1 MSPYSRYTFLSMA
14 LLIAALSACSKKPAE
29 ETAETPT
36 AEVATENTAPAADP
50 SQEDADKQA
59 AKEEL
64 AKKQAQLDYATMEDT
79 YINDPK
85 AQWASSAKAS
95 STFGEEQESS
105 SDVNKATN
113 VIGKTDGKT
122 WSNNNQEIGF
132 DWVEVGFE
140 KPVHATEVRFV
151 LPDQNAAKS
160 VSKVELI
167 EANGTKHEV
176 WSGVSDIEPD
186 SRGNRTWFVKQFEAT
201 PYQVVGAKLSFAN
214 NMASG
219 YKEVDAAQIVGE

>member
-1 MSPYSRYTFLSMA
+1 MSYQTSITVLSMA
-14 LLIAALSACSKKPAE
+14 LLVALSACSKKPAE
-29 ETAETPT
+29 EATPAPS
-36 AEVATENTAPAADP
+36 AEVNTESTASEAVA
-50 SQEDADKQA
+50 QEDAEKQA

-64 AKKQAQLDYATMEDT
+64 AKKRAQLDYATMEDT

-85 AQWASSAKAS
+85 ALWANSAKAS
-95 STFGEEQESS
+95 STFGDDHGEPSESS
-105 SDVNKATN
+105 QAKN

-122 WSNNNQEIGF
+122 WTNNNQEIGF

-186 SRGNRTWFVKQFEAT
+186 SRGNRTWFVKQFETT

-214 NMASG
+214 NMAKG

>member
-1 MSPYSRYTFLSMA
+1 MSHQANIKFLSMA
-14 LLIAALSACSKKPAE
+14 LLVALSACSKKPAE
-29 ETAETPT
+29 ETAP
-36 AEVATENTAPAADP
+36 APSPKVSTESAASGAAAQDDEK
-50 SQEDADKQA
+50 QQA

-95 STFGEEQESS
+95 STFGDDRGEPNPS
-105 SDVNKATN
+105 NLAKN
-113 VIGKTDGKT
+113 VIGKADGKT
-122 WSNNNQEIGF
+122 WTNNNQDIGF
-132 DWVEVGFE
+132 DWVEVGFD

-151 LPDQNAAKS
+151 LSNRDATKS

-176 WSGVSDIEPD
+176 WSGISDVEPE
-186 SRGNRTWFVKQFEAT
+186 SRGNRTWFVKKLEAT
-201 PYQVVGAKLSFAN
+201 PYQVVGAKLSLAN
-214 NMASG
+214 SMASG
-219 YKEVDAAQIVGE
+219 YKEVDAAQIVGN

>member
-1 MSPYSRYTFLSMA
+1 MSPYSRYTFLSMT

-29 ETAETPT
+29 EAAEAPA
-36 AEVATENTAPAADP
+36 AEVATETAPAADP

-95 STFGEEQESS
+95 SGFGQDQGQIYDSSLPNNAAGQVDGKSWQSNS
-105 SDVNKATN
+105 SDV
-113 VIGKTDGKT
+113 
-122 WSNNNQEIGF
+122 GF
-132 DWVEVGFE
+132 DWLEVGFE
-140 KPVHATEVRFV
+140 KPVHATEVRFALADEKAV
-151 LPDQNAAKS
+151 MSA
-160 VSKVELI
+160 SKIELI
-167 EANGTKHEV
+167 AADGTKHEV
-176 WSGVSDIEPD
+176 WSGVNDVTPD
-186 SRGNRTWFVKQFEAT
+186 SRGQRTWFVKQFEAT
-201 PYQVVGAKLSFAN
+201 PYQVVGAKLSLAN

-219 YKEVDAAQIVGE
+219 MKSVDAVQIVGE